1 MNYFLDTSALVKI
14 YHIETDS
21 DSVIEVYGSED
32 IIIIS
37 DLGKIEFLSAIF
49 KKYREKDIDEE
60 TVNAVIDR
68 FEDDLKNKY
77 KLLKFSSLVLDEA
90 WSLIKKH
97 AKDFSLRTLDSLQLA
112 FFKTY
117 CEDDNI
123 FVCADTRLV
132 KIVELEGYEVL
143 VPK

>member
-1 MNYFLDTSALVKI
+1 MNYFFDTSALVKI
-14 YHIETDS
+14 YHIEEGS
-21 DSVIEVYGSED
+21 DSVLEIYNGED
-32 IIIIS
+32 SVIIS
-37 DLGKIEFLSAIF
+37 DLGKIEFISTVY

-97 AKDFSLRTLDSLQLA
+97 AKNYSLRTLDSLQLA

-117 CEDDNI
+117 CEAEDI

-132 KIVELEGYEVL
+132 KVVELEGFEVL

>member
-14 YHIETDS
+14 YHIES
-21 DSVIEVYGSED
+21 GSGSVLEIYNAENT
-32 IIIIS
+32 IIIS
-37 DLGKIEFLSAIF
+37 DLGKIEFLSTVY
-49 KKYREKDIDEE
+49 KKYREKEIGEE
-60 TVNAVIDR
+60 TIDAVTNK

-77 KLLKFSSLVLDEA
+77 RLLKFSSLVLDEA

-97 AKDFSLRTLDSLQLA
+97 AKDFFLRTLDSLQLA
-112 FFKTY
+112 FFNTY
-117 CEDDNI
+117 CEDEDV

-132 KIVELEGYEVL
+132 EIVKLEGFEVL

>member
-1 MNYFLDTSALVKI
+1 MSYFLDTSALVKI
-14 YHIETDS
+14 YHIEAGS
-21 DSVIEVYGSED
+21 SNVLEIYNSED
-32 IIIIS
+32 SAIIS
-37 DLGKIEFLSAIF
+37 DLGKIEFLSTLY
-49 KKYREKDIDEE
+49 KKFREKEIDEE

-68 FEDDLKNKY
+68 FKNDLKNKY

-90 WSLIKKH
+90 WSLIGNH

-117 CEDDNI
+117 CEDDDI

-132 KIVELEGYEVL
+132 KIVKLEGFEVL

>member
-14 YHIETDS
+14 YHIETGS
-21 DSVIEVYGSED
+21 DSVIEIYGSED

>member
-14 YHIETDS
+14 YHIETGS
-21 DSVIEVYGSED
+21 DSVLEIYNGED
-32 IIIIS
+32 IVIIS
-37 DLGKIEFLSAIF
+37 DLGKIEFLSTIY
-49 KKYREKDIDEE
+49 KKFREKEIDEE
-60 TVNAVIDR
+60 TIGAVIDK
-68 FEDDLKNKY
+68 FKNDLENKY

-90 WSLIKKH
+90 WRLINNH
-97 AKDFSLRTLDSLQLA
+97 AKDFLLRTLDSLQLA

-117 CEDDNI
+117 CEDDDI

-132 KIVELEGYEVL
+132 KIVKLEGFEVL

>member
-14 YHIETDS
+14 YHIETGS

>member
-14 YHIETDS
+14 YHIETGS
-21 DSVIEVYGSED
+21 DSVIKVYGSED

>member
-1 MNYFLDTSALVKI
+1 MSYFLDTSALVKI
-14 YHIETDS
+14 YHIEAGS
-21 DSVIEVYGSED
+21 NNVLEIYNSED
-32 IIIIS
+32 SAIIS
-37 DLGKIEFLSAIF
+37 NLGKIEFLSTIH
-49 KKYREKDIDEE
+49 KKFREKEIEEE

-68 FEDDLKNKY
+68 FNNDLKHKY

-90 WSLIKKH
+90 WSLIETH
-97 AKDFSLRTLDSLQLA
+97 AKNFSLRTLDSLQLA

-117 CEDDNI
+117 CEDEDI

-132 KIVELEGYEVL
+132 KIVQLEGFKVL

>member
-14 YHIETDS
+14 YHIETGS
-21 DSVIEVYGSED
+21 DSVIEIYGSED

-68 FEDDLKNKY
+68 FEYDLKNKY